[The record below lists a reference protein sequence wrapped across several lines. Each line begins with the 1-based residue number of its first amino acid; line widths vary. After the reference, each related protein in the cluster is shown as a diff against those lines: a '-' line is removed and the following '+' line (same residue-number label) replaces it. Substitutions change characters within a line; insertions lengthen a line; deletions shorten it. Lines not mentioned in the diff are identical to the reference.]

1 MPLRKVDLLA
11 SFRKANRKLKVD
23 KNLEIEKYINSK
35 TYSFAF
41 WLKPNRNYLELR
53 FVRNKTANYTSD
65 ISKHTISRLDLVELT
80 ENMNQVKKIA
90 KENNIEYI
98 VMDTWIFD
106 KKDNN
111 LLSLFCK
118 KFNLELYNTKEQ
130 RTEKYMNWL
139 LFHGKLRKMLLK
151 EYPRYVFKIKD

>member
-1 MPLRKVDLLA
+1 M
-11 SFRKANRKLKVD
+11 D

-80 ENMNQVKKIA
+80 ENLNQVKKIA

-106 KKDNN
+106 KNDNN

-151 EYPRYVFKIKD
+151 EYPRYIFKIKD